1 MVCDWFEKRSATYST
16 NKLQN
21 QSPLGL
27 TRFPAIGTGHVHFL
41 RVPIG
46 SQYFGISRPWT
57 KFELLNLFLVLP
69 VDTQINSALRSH
81 YLCHPVNL
89 NS

>member
-1 MVCDWFEKRSATYST
+1 MIPTTIGKSQSHNFFKTSNNEMSKVTLLWSVICDWFDKRSATYST

-21 QSPLGL
+21 QSPLGP

-46 SQYFGISRPWT
+46 SQYFGISRP
-57 KFELLNLFLVLP
+57 
-69 VDTQINSALRSH
+69 
-81 YLCHPVNL
+81 
-89 NS
+89 